1 MKTRAKEAKR
11 CAPREPQQHPAAGG
25 CRTGCGG
32 RISAGPQYG
41 ICPLTSFSPQIL
53 LMIELEAGLEEGPRT
68 PTTPLGRIWHTVGS
82 REMKR
87 ALDPIL
93 LHLAWHSITSCTHTR
108 YTLCHLCPP
117 NPSEAP
123 HIPLKQSPGE
133 HPPLRLSPAFPGPP
147 QAPHPHPR
155 LRTRISLLK
164 FCFSWPPRLRTRDDV
179 N

>member
-1 MKTRAKEAKR
+1 MEMKTRAREAKR

-82 REMKR
+82 REMKH

-93 LHLAWHSITSCTHTR
+93 LHLAWHSITSCTHT
-108 YTLCHLCPP
+108 LHSVPFV
-117 NPSEAP
+117 
-123 HIPLKQSPGE
+123 SPK
-133 HPPLRLSPAFPGPP
+133 
-147 QAPHPHPR
+147 
-155 LRTRISLLK
+155 SL
-164 FCFSWPPRLRTRDDV
+164 
-179 N
+179 